1 MPIGTISS
9 SPLPESSDA
18 RIPLSCTW
26 PVTQM
31 RKIAVMVRERES
43 EALRMALGL
52 TLMDDKVDVFV
63 LDRRLT
69 GNEEDLMNL
78 DLMKEMGILVFSN
91 CRDNPQ
97 AEYRTTAEIARQVLD
112 YEHVLPY

>member
-1 MPIGTISS
+1 
-9 SPLPESSDA
+9 
-18 RIPLSCTW
+18 
-26 PVTQM
+26 M

-69 GNEEDLMNL
+69 GTEEDLMNI
-78 DLMKEMGILVFSN
+78 DLMKETGIRIFSN
-91 CRDNPQ
+91 RRDNPQ
-97 AEYRTTAEIARQVLD
+97 AEYRTTEEIARQILD
-112 YEHVLPY
+112 YDHVLPY